1 MILRLIVN
9 VIAIMLAAYLVPG
22 VTVGGWGTAI
32 LLALVLVILNV
43 LVKPVL
49 VILTLPVS
57 FLTLGLFV
65 LIINVLILFLAAA
78 LVPGFELASFW
89 AALIFGLVMGLIQ
102 SVLHALTA

>member
-32 LLALVLVILNV
+32 LLALVLGILNV